1 MVTKEQL
8 LAYRPM
14 RKEAQ
19 DIERRLRHLE
29 RQPESDRAV
38 LEPLRALYLKK
49 LAELVDAQVRIE
61 NAISKLSTVE
71 RSLIRY
77 RYIDGLE
84 WHQVCGRLHYEW
96 THTHRIHARALDR
109 LRNI

>member
-1 MVTKEQL
+1 MVTKDQL

-14 RKEAQ
+14 REEAQ
-19 DIERRLRHLE
+19 DIERRLRSIE
-29 RQPESDRAV
+29 RLPEPDRAV

-61 NAISKLSTVE
+61 NALNQLSTVE

-77 RYIDGLE
+77 RYFDGLE
-84 WHQVCGRLHYEW
+84 WHQVCRRIHYEW
-96 THTHRIHARALDR
+96 RQTHRIHARALRR
-109 LRNI
+109 LGDL

>member
-1 MVTKEQL
+1 MTKDQL

-29 RQPESDRAV
+29 RQPEPDRAV
-38 LEPLRALYLKK
+38 LEPLRSLYLKK

-61 NAISKLSTVE
+61 AALNQLSTVE

-77 RYIDGLE
+77 RYLDGLE
-84 WHQVCGRLHYEW
+84 WHQVCNRIHYEW
-96 THTHRIHARALDR
+96 RQTHRIHARALR
-109 LRNI
+109 KLGEL